1 MAFHL
6 TNSNELDQFF
16 LSDDHTDRYVVEG
29 GGSGSSFDSL
39 FEKAKEAGADYINN
53 QVNNLLNS
61 LLQNGSS
68 SNEVYTLQQLLCV
81 NGFPVVSD
89 GKFGN
94 KTENALK
101 AFQSSKGISPSGKT
115 DTITWEALNN
125 GWDRTKYSELN
136 NSVCASPG
144 NNNSNGSSGNSSSSQ
159 NNIVTT
165 RNESSLPWW
174 GWVLGGFG
182 VVAVIT
188 GIILYFY
195 FRKKK

>member
-1 MAFHL
+1 MAFTL
-6 TNSNELDQFF
+6 TNDSELDMYF
-16 LSDDHTDRYVVEG
+16 LNDDHTDRFHSE
-29 GGSGSSFDSL
+29 GSGNGTGFDSL

-89 GKFGN
+89 GKFGT

-115 DTITWEALNN
+115 DAITWEALNN

-144 NNNSNGSSGNSSSSQ
+144 NNNSNGNSGNSSSNQ
-159 NNIVTT
+159 NIVTT
-165 RNESSLPWW
+165 KNESSLPWW
-174 GWVLGGFG
+174 GWALGGFG